1 MAQTTIS
8 YRAVQTLGITSAA
21 AASGGI
27 LAVSYLAIP
36 SLLLAP
42 STLLVHQWRRIYERG
57 VATAP
62 PLAAM
67 SSLSF
72 AYLAYQSQASPLST
86 DDSRAQLY
94 ALAALAT
101 LCIVPYTLVFMR
113 SVNAKLLAKAGQTSI
128 ANLKEDIDEGAV
140 LEGESVKELVDWWAV
155 LNFGRGI
162 FPMVGAVLGL
172 FASLE

>member
-1 MAQTTIS
+1 
-8 YRAVQTLGITSAA
+8 
-21 AASGGI
+21 
-27 LAVSYLAIP
+27 
-36 SLLLAP
+36 
-42 STLLVHQWRRIYERG
+42 
-57 VATAP
+57 
-62 PLAAM
+62 
-67 SSLSF
+67 
-72 AYLAYQSQASPLST
+72 
-86 DDSRAQLY
+86 
-94 ALAALAT
+94 
-101 LCIVPYTLVFMR
+101 MR